1 MADTDDKRPDI
12 GVLTPYARSLGIA
25 LAEWDGDTPV
35 MRVEFDE
42 AVEGRPEH
50 YHGGA
55 TGGLLET
62 AGYAVLRAE
71 LARRGRAAVLKP
83 INITVQYLAAGKSR
97 ESFARGRVT
106 KLGRRSANITVEA
119 WQDDPARPIAT
130 AVMNVLMDEPVAA

>member
-1 MADTDDKRPDI
+1 MAERATPDT
-12 GVLTPYARSLGIA
+12 LTPYARSLGIA
-25 LAEWDGDTPV
+25 HHGWDADAPV
-35 MRVEFDE
+35 FRVEFDDT
-42 AVEGRPEH
+42 VEGRPEH

-62 AGYAVLRAE
+62 AGYGALRAE
-71 LARRGRAAVLKP
+71 LDRQGRKAVFKP

-97 ESFARGRVT
+97 TSYARGRIT

-130 AVMNVLMDEPVAA
+130 AVMNVLMAD

>member
-1 MADTDDKRPDI
+1 MPDNRDDI
-12 GVLTPYARSLGIA
+12 ALTPYARSLGIK
-25 LAEWDGDTPV
+25 LSEWDGDTPII
-35 MRVEFDE
+35 RVDFIE

-62 AGYAVLRAE
+62 AGYAVLRSM
-71 LARRGRAAVLKP
+71 LALKQREAILKP

-97 ESFARGRVT
+97 ETYARGRVT

-119 WQDDPARPIAT
+119 WQDDPDRPIAT
-130 AVMNVLMDEPVAA
+130 AVMNVLVAEPPTS

>member
-1 MADTDDKRPDI
+1 MPDNREDI
-12 GVLTPYARSLGIA
+12 ALTPYARSLGIK
-25 LAEWDGDTPV
+25 LSEWDGDTPII
-35 MRVEFDE
+35 RVDFIE

-62 AGYAVLRAE
+62 AGYAVLRSM
-71 LARRGRAAVLKP
+71 LALKQREAILKP

-97 ESFARGRVT
+97 ETYARGRVT

-119 WQDDPARPIAT
+119 WQDDPDRPIAT
-130 AVMNVLMDEPVAA
+130 AVMNVLVAEPPAS